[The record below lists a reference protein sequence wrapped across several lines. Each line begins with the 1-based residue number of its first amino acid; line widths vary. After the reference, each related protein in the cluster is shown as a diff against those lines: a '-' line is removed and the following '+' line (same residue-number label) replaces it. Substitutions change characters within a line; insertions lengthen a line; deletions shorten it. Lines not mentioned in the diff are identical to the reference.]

1 MLKQLSI
8 LGLLTL
14 LLIGCSDE
22 ASNQQNLADLE
33 KELDKTAEH
42 LAEKEN
48 ELKTLYQQLEGTTE
62 QEYIKVSKED
72 VPKLWNNPDTQL
84 WKYMMDS
91 PFAKENGWEQ
101 ASTNWRK
108 LDGEFDETISSP
120 NQSWQ
125 SPGMLMLAFMTDV
138 EVSYFLGQDVWEINS
153 RIEFTDEN
161 NANGYILSYGWLD
174 DSIAGSDIKL
184 TMKKDNGFWYI
195 EYAEERE
202 QCYRGLDKTKG
213 LCL

>member
-14 LLIGCSDE
+14 LLIGCSDV

-42 LAEKEN
+42 LVGKEN

-101 ASTNWRK
+101 VSTNWRK

-120 NQSWQ
+120 NQFWQ
-125 SPGMLMLAFMTDV
+125 SPGMLMLAFMTDL

-174 DSIAGSDIKL
+174 DSIAGNDIKL

>member
-8 LGLLTL
+8 LSLSLL
-14 LLIGCSDE
+14 LLIGCSNVNPN
-22 ASNQQNLADLE
+22 NQQNLANLE
-33 KELDKTAEH
+33 ELDKTAEH
-42 LAEKEN
+42 LVEKEN
-48 ELKTLYQQLEGTTE
+48 ELKPLYQQLEGTTE
-62 QEYIKVSKED
+62 QGYISISKD
-72 VPKLWNNPDTQL
+72 DLPKLWNNPETQL

-91 PFAKENGWEQ
+91 TFAKENGWEQ
-101 ASTNWRK
+101 SSTNWRK
-108 LDGEFDETISSP
+108 LDTKLDETISSP

-125 SPGMLMLAFMTDV
+125 SPGMLMLAFMTELEISD
-138 EVSYFLGQDVWEINS
+138 SLGQEFWEINS

-161 NANGYILSYGWLD
+161 NATGYIMSYGWRD

-195 EYAEERE
+195 ENAEERE
-202 QCYRGLDKTKG
+202 QCYRGLGKTKG